1 MYDIG
6 STLAEAGSNRTEL
19 EKVLA
24 HFRDSDRVAYE
35 LACFLIE
42 NLKYHS
48 SKDLLTTNPL
58 YAGYF
63 NRTDSLYHA
72 LFDGMTPEEAKCFK
86 GKEYD
91 SLRKTLGEQF
101 NQLPEPKI
109 DYQVYA
115 PDAQALSADY
125 LINNIEEALTI
136 WRKNGYEYKRDFE
149 FFKEFILP
157 YRTTNECPDLSRT
170 AIRQRFSPTIGKGN
184 TIYEKLEHFITYVDK
199 CRWINHH
206 TKPKGHLGI
215 YDLYV
220 PKFKMDCHNMTNWSC
235 NVLRANGIPTA
246 YEFTTL
252 WQDRGNRHFWCVSPD
267 SAGILQPYTAP
278 DNNLREDW
286 ESDIRYAGKVY
297 RRTFGAQKD
306 TPYFIARSNEHVPEL
321 FNTPLLSDQ
330 TFRYHQTVTLHL
342 PVGKQLTNNL
352 AYLCMWTQGEPAIVG
367 WGKIDHRRNEIVY
380 EQLPLNTLFFP
391 VYFDDETML
400 GIAEPFM
407 IYADKP
413 LKDIPLPLTLNNP
426 PRVVKEISI
435 EEDEI
440 VSSNNHAPIKELRYI
455 TLKCDTTQ
463 HVNLHL
469 LRKYPEKR
477 RMKIFQEGLKGA
489 MLLGSNQE
497 RGKTDTLLTI
507 NDTPKPYLQEY
518 RFDNDKRYRFYRFAT
533 PDGNPVNIAHIE
545 FLATA
550 PMGNR
555 YSMPTPLPIFWQSDV
570 NKQTDNELFRID
582 GRPLKTGS
590 HPEHA
595 FDNDLSTYVGSSSI
609 GMEFQVPVQIDRIR
623 LVPRTANNIIVP
635 GNSYLLMYYNKGW
648 KEFKILYAEHN
659 FLDFEDVPKA
669 TLYWLRNL
677 TEGKEELPFFYIN
690 GKQYFLHTDFLPS
703 DE

>member
-72 LFDGMTPEEAKCFK
+72 LFDGMTPEEAKRFK

-220 PKFKMDCHNMTNWSC
+220 PKFKMDC
-235 NVLRANGIPTA
+235 
-246 YEFTTL
+246 TT
-252 WQDRGNRHFWCVSPD
+252 
-267 SAGILQPYTAP
+267 
-278 DNNLREDW
+278 
-286 ESDIRYAGKVY
+286 
-297 RRTFGAQKD
+297 
-306 TPYFIARSNEHVPEL
+306 
-321 FNTPLLSDQ
+321 
-330 TFRYHQTVTLHL
+330 
-342 PVGKQLTNNL
+342 
-352 AYLCMWTQGEPAIVG
+352 
-367 WGKIDHRRNEIVY
+367 
-380 EQLPLNTLFFP
+380 
-391 VYFDDETML
+391 
-400 GIAEPFM
+400 
-407 IYADKP
+407 
-413 LKDIPLPLTLNNP
+413 
-426 PRVVKEISI
+426 
-435 EEDEI
+435 
-440 VSSNNHAPIKELRYI
+440 
-455 TLKCDTTQ
+455 
-463 HVNLHL
+463 
-469 LRKYPEKR
+469 
-477 RMKIFQEGLKGA
+477 
-489 MLLGSNQE
+489 
-497 RGKTDTLLTI
+497 
-507 NDTPKPYLQEY
+507 
-518 RFDNDKRYRFYRFAT
+518 
-533 PDGNPVNIAHIE
+533 
-545 FLATA
+545 
-550 PMGNR
+550 
-555 YSMPTPLPIFWQSDV
+555 
-570 NKQTDNELFRID
+570 
-582 GRPLKTGS
+582 
-590 HPEHA
+590 
-595 FDNDLSTYVGSSSI
+595 
-609 GMEFQVPVQIDRIR
+609 
-623 LVPRTANNIIVP
+623 
-635 GNSYLLMYYNKGW
+635 
-648 KEFKILYAEHN
+648 
-659 FLDFEDVPKA
+659 
-669 TLYWLRNL
+669 
-677 TEGKEELPFFYIN
+677 
-690 GKQYFLHTDFLPS
+690 
-703 DE
+703 